1 MFDTTTIIIIA
12 LAVVSVAAFVAGICF
27 HAERLVKR
35 IAGPAEERSGRE
47 LIKEEVRRKLVKME
61 AAARVYRTSTQEE
74 AWGGVADFGSGI
86 AASAVARSPSGRAAQ
101 AEREHAAS

>member
-1 MFDTTTIIIIA
+1 MPGPATTIIIAI
-12 LAVVSVAAFVAGICF
+12 AVVSVLAVVAGICVY
-27 HAERLVKR
+27 AERFVKR

-47 LIKEEVRRKLVKME
+47 LIKEEVQKKLDKLE
-61 AAARVYRTSTQEE
+61 ADVRAYRTSTQEE
-74 AWGGVADFGSGI
+74 AWGGVADFASGI